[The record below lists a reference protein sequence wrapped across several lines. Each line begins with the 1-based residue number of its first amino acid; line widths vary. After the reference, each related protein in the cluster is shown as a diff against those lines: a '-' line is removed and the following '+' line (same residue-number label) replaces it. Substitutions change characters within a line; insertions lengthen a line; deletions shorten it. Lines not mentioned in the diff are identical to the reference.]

1 MKKDMGIM
9 KEQIKKGYL
18 KLAILYTLLKEPL
31 HGYGIIKRI
40 KASTFDI
47 LTPTAGSL
55 YPALREL
62 EASGLI
68 KGEWRQHKR
77 RIKVYSITDKGKEA
91 FKQIIEKHF
100 TLASAIRRWLLR
112 HLALIHPI
120 EDVETTPVFMQAVK
134 AILLDENVS
143 IKDRIEVLRELKEK
157 LQELNDFLDKFIVSV
172 DKRIK
177 MLEKEIGNFE

>member
-1 MKKDMGIM
+1 M
-9 KEQIKKGYL
+9 
-18 KLAILYTLLKEPL
+18 
-31 HGYGIIKRI
+31 
-40 KASTFDI
+40 
-47 LTPTAGSL
+47 
-55 YPALREL
+55 
-62 EASGLI
+62 
-68 KGEWRQHKR
+68 
-77 RIKVYSITDKGKEA
+77 
-91 FKQIIEKHF
+91 
-100 TLASAIRRWLLR
+100 LR